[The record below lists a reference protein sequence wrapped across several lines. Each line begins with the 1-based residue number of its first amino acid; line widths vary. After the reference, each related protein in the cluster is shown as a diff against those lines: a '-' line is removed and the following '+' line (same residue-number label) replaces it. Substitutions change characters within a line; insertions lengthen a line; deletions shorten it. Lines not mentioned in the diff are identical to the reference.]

1 MSQSCLQQ
9 FVKPPHPTIREFGGE
24 QCVIDGQFCGLVPLD
39 TTGRDDY
46 TALRIREQK
55 ILVGEGFLL
64 VYSITS
70 RSSFERVGSFHAQI
84 VRIKDSSPVPIML
97 VGNKSDCVTEREVST
112 QEGLAC
118 AKELGCEF
126 VETSARDCINVEKAF
141 FDVVRMIRRQDQGQL
156 L

>member
-1 MSQSCLQQ
+1 
-9 FVKPPHPTIREFGGE
+9 
-24 QCVIDGQFCGLVPLD
+24 
-39 TTGRDDY
+39 
-46 TALRIREQK
+46 
-55 ILVGEGFLL
+55 
-64 VYSITS
+64 
-70 RSSFERVGSFHAQI
+70 
-84 VRIKDSSPVPIML
+84 ML
-97 VGNKSDCVTEREVST
+97 VGNKSDCVTERKVST